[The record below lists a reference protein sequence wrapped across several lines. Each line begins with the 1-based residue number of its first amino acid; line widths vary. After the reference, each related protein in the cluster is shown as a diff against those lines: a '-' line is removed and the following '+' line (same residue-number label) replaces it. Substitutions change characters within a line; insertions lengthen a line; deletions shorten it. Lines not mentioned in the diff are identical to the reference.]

1 MSMFIY
7 ICQTPPRSQFR
18 KTSQNMKIIF
28 TWYACC
34 WNPQFIFNAKILYSA
49 GNAIASFT
57 LYAALII
64 KEAMDVTLSHINLTC
79 KEILS

>member
-1 MSMFIY
+1 MRAAGTHNLFSMQKFY
-7 ICQTPPRSQFR
+7 ILQ
-18 KTSQNMKIIF
+18 
-28 TWYACC
+28 A
-34 WNPQFIFNAKILYSA
+34 ILF
-49 GNAIASFT
+49 ASFT